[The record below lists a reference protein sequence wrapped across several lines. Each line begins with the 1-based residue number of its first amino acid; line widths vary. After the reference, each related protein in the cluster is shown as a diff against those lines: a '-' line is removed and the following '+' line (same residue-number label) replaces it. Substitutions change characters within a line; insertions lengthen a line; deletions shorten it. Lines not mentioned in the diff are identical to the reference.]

1 MFILQHT
8 KDEHNKTF
16 GVSPEVA
23 VVKELLD
30 EQAWLHNQLVPAYR
44 YKTLETLTKE
54 DVERGIP
61 VGSVDF
67 VNRALELLGLDEQ
80 TPLLIPEKL
89 NCNALLS
96 RKIGI
101 YAKEYLPELFQE
113 HDKLFLKSAIELKS
127 SYTGIYKKG
136 DPLPSGIGFF
146 VSEVV
151 DFKSE
156 WRCFVYKGKLVALK
170 HYDGNPFLVPD
181 KEIIYHSIN
190 RIKDDIDAFT
200 LDVGVIETPTCK
212 NKTAIVEVHN
222 FTSCAFYG
230 FEDQIILRM
239 LEAGWEYAKVHNYK
253 PAINMISNLIGDFFK
268 K

>member
-67 VNRALELLGLDEQ
+67 GNRALELLGLDEQ

-181 KEIIYHSIN
+181 KEIIYHAIN

-212 NKTAIVEVHN
+212 SKTAIVEVHN

>member
-54 DVERGIP
+54 DVEKGIP

-67 VNRALELLGLDEQ
+67 VNKALKLLGLGEQ
-80 TPLLIPEKL
+80 IPILIPEKL
-89 NCNALLS
+89 CCNALLS

-101 YAKEYLPELFQE
+101 YSKEYLPELFQE
-113 HDKLFLKSAIELKS
+113 HDKLFLKSATELKS

-170 HYDGNPFLVPD
+170 HYDGNPYLLPD

-212 NKTAIVEVHN
+212 SKTAIVEVHN
-222 FTSCAFYG
+222 FTSCALYG
-230 FEDQIILRM
+230 FEDQAVLRM
-239 LEAGWEYAKVHNYK
+239 LEAGWEYAKTHNYK
-253 PAINMISNLIGDFFK
+253 TSY
-268 K
+268 

>member
-44 YKTLETLTKE
+44 YKTLETLAKE
-54 DVERGIP
+54 DVERGVP

-67 VNRALELLGLDEQ
+67 VNKALELLGLAEQ

-96 RKIGI
+96 RKVGI
-101 YAKEYLPELFQE
+101 YTREQVNKLFDE
-113 HDKLFLKSAIELKS
+113 NESLFLKSATELKGN
-127 SYTGIYKKG
+127 YTGIYKKE
-136 DPLPSGIGFF
+136 DPLPSAIGYF
-146 VSEVV
+146 VSEVI

-156 WRCFVYKGKLVALK
+156 WRCFIYKGELLAVK
-170 HYDGNPFLVPD
+170 HYAGDPFLVPD
-181 KEIIYHSIN
+181 KEIIYHAIN
-190 RIKDDIDAFT
+190 RIKSDIDAFT

-212 NKTAIVEVHN
+212 SKTAIVEVHN
-222 FTSCAFYG
+222 FTSCALYG
-230 FEDQIILRM
+230 FEDQKVLRM
-239 LEAGWEYAKVHNYK
+239 LEAGWEYAKTN
-253 PAINMISNLIGDFFK
+253 N
-268 K
+268 